1 MALIRV
7 EDFKLEDGALCI
19 PLEFKVSR
27 DRPRTC
33 STTSMSPRAVVPS
46 RASEPPT
53 GLHHYAAAITL
64 DEIFGNGSA
73 ATVNASVNRN
83 MVEPTS
89 GISNQSQTSLSN
101 LVLRLRTPWVITNAK
116 VLMKIPP
123 PDSELR
129 QLVHARRFLPPK
141 SGTTQYSSREGCTA
155 SITGGTITE
164 RRCFLRCVLLSVLG
178 HTFLPGLNINLP
190 FPHALRHGQR
200 PP

>member
-1 MALIRV
+1 
-7 EDFKLEDGALCI
+7 
-19 PLEFKVSR
+19 
-27 DRPRTC
+27 
-33 STTSMSPRAVVPS
+33 MSPRAVAPS

-123 PDSELR
+123 PRLGASTIGPRATFSPAEVRNDPV
-129 QLVHARRFLPPK
+129 LVQRGVH
-141 SGTTQYSSREGCTA
+141 SIYHWWYHYGT
-155 SITGGTITE
+155 
-164 RRCFLRCVLLSVLG
+164 
-178 HTFLPGLNINLP
+178 
-190 FPHALRHGQR
+190 
-200 PP
+200 